1 VLIGINLGFTGA
13 DGAGVGTKSISRLK
27 SCLPTASGC
36 HQEEAETSV
45 RRRFWAALSQG
56 KSAAFAISARLGQ
69 NYAKSLSHNWHA
81 DP

>member
-45 RRRFWAALSQG
+45 RRRFLGSSQ
-56 KSAAFAISARLGQ
+56 SRQIRLTAPQ
-69 NYAKSLSHNWHA
+69 CTTLNV
-81 DP
+81 

>member
-36 HQEEAETSV
+36 HQEEAEPRYV
-45 RRRFWAALSQG
+45 AIPAVLMIG
-56 KSAAFAISARLGQ
+56 HHFAISTF
-69 NYAKSLSHNWHA
+69 
-81 DP
+81 

>member
-56 KSAAFAISARLGQ
+56 KSA
-69 NYAKSLSHNWHA
+69 
-81 DP
+81 